1 MVSKRKYLRKKKTL
15 RTGPCSPFSK
25 TITAWAEKR
34 TLATRESRDYSGTQ
48 CRDSRAPR
56 QKRQAYS
63 ATLAHTPEDTML
75 KVPCTGKE
83 NRMTYST
90 DGIILGLRLP
100 P

>member
-1 MVSKRKYLRKKKTL
+1 MWYLSVNIFEKENPSYGPLFALQQNHYRVGRKTH
-15 RTGPCSPFSK
+15 
-25 TITAWAEKR
+25 
-34 TLATRESRDYSGTQ
+34 TRDSRVARLQWDTM
-48 CRDSRAPR
+48 SRAPR
-56 QKRQAYS
+56 QKRQADS

-90 DGIILGLRLP
+90 DGIILVLRLP